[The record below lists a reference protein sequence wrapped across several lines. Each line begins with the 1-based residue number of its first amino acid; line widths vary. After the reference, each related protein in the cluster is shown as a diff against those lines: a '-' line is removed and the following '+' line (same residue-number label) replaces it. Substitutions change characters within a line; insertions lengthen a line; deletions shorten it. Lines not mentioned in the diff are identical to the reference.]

1 MNDAPVKDVEEEEKD
16 TQTGNV
22 KTEKY
27 LSSRKKIP
35 ESFSLRQAKLVYICL
50 SRGLSLPHHDLIEH
64 PLAVCWLS
72 DGWSFYKRVTV
83 SLTHGGR
90 QYLCFSEGQLTCD
103 HLSTS
108 FTNHFCA
115 SFTHKKLMSL
125 SIT

>member
-1 MNDAPVKDVEEEEKD
+1 MNGAPVKDVEEEEKD

-35 ESFSLRQAKLVYICL
+35 ESFSLHQAKLVYIC
-50 SRGLSLPHHDLIEH
+50 LSLPHHDLIEH

-83 SLTHGGR
+83 SLTHGG
-90 QYLCFSEGQLTCD
+90 C
-103 HLSTS
+103 
-108 FTNHFCA
+108 
-115 SFTHKKLMSL
+115 
-125 SIT
+125 